1 MNVWHLRLIKTHV
14 YQYSTS
20 QPVSRTW
27 LQTARGSR
35 PAHDGRYRAH
45 RCSHPGV
52 ADAEPLERCV
62 ATRVEEDVEGAQEA
76 REGVHHQREQSDS
89 GNAAGQSEGHRVE
102 RTERRETQRAED
114 MNIS

>member
-35 PAHDGRYRAH
+35 PAHDGRYRAD
-45 RCSHPGV
+45 CSSHPGV

-76 REGVHHQREQSDS
+76 REGVHHQREQSDA
-89 GNAAGQSEGHRVE
+89 GNAAGQSEGHCVE
-102 RTERRETQRAED
+102 RTERRETQRGED